1 MEKLFNWVSIIT
13 GVAGGIAVRLLGGF
27 DKVFCVLL
35 VMMVLD
41 YVSGVV
47 KAVHQKRLSSEIGYK
62 GLLKKV
68 TVLLVVAAANAV
80 GQIVSDNVAVRE
92 MVIMFYAANEGISLM
107 ENVAAVSNVIPP
119 RLKEILLQLRGDKH
133 E

>member
-1 MEKLFNWVSIIT
+1 
-13 GVAGGIAVRLLGGF
+13 
-27 DKVFCVLL
+27 
-35 VMMVLD
+35 MMVLD

-92 MVIMFYAANEGISLM
+92 MVIMFYAANEGISLT